1 MTTRPG
7 MDLTASWA
15 TYQYAVVDVEGNGQQ
30 PPDLVELAVV
40 PISEGK
46 IRAARQWLVRPP
58 RPITSIARRIH
69 KISNADVADRPP
81 VSAVAHEIRPALAG
95 AVLVAHNAPIDL
107 SVITRE
113 LAHTPEHVVD
123 TLKLARRLVP
133 GLPSYRL
140 GRLIEHFGLAG
151 DEDDPPEKA
160 AHRAGHDAL
169 MCARLLTVLAQNLTL
184 SDLLNRPSKDTD
196 APSLF

>member
-7 MDLTASWA
+7 MDLTASWQR
-15 TYQYAVVDVEGNGQQ
+15 YRYAVVDVEGNGQQ

-40 PISEGK
+40 PIWEGR
-46 IRAARQWLVRPP
+46 IGTARQWLVRPP
-58 RPITSIARRIH
+58 RPITPMARRIH

-81 VSAVAHEIRPALAG
+81 VSAVAHEIRSALTG
-95 AVLVAHNAPIDL
+95 AVLVAHNAPVDL

-113 LAHTPEHVVD
+113 LAYTPEHVID
-123 TLKLARRLVP
+123 TLRLARRLAP

-140 GRLIEHFGLAG
+140 GSLIEHFGLAG
-151 DEDDPPEKA
+151 DEDDLPEQT
-160 AHRAGHDAL
+160 AHRAGYDAL
-169 MCARLLTVLAQNLTL
+169 TCARLLTVLAQDLTL